1 MFIFRNEDML
11 ASSNN
16 GLICPEEE
24 GNIKLGVQCLRL
36 EINPLSFSDA
46 QQYCSVSSGFINPPQ
61 GLIQAEI
68 LRKVL
73 N

>member
-1 MFIFRNEDML
+1 MVHGSDD
-11 ASSNN
+11 

-24 GNIKLGVQCLRL
+24 GIIKLGFQCLRL
-36 EINPLSFSDA
+36 KIDPLSFSAA
-46 QQYCSVSSGFINPPQ
+46 QQICLDSSGFINPPQ

-68 LRKVL
+68 LRKAL

>member
-1 MFIFRNEDML
+1 ML
-11 ASSNN
+11 GASNDE
-16 GLICPEEE
+16 LICPEEE

-36 EINPLSFSDA
+36 EIDPLSFTAA
-46 QQYCSVSSGFINPPQ
+46 QQICSISSGFINPPQ